1 MFLKLKQ
8 FSFFIMLS
16 FFFIGCIENEKT
28 AYVDNQE
35 LIRGYHKMKK
45 AKKEFEQRNK
55 ELTRELDR
63 DAKEFQR
70 QYEFFQKSYS
80 KLPAKER
87 ESKANE
93 LGELQERLLEER
105 QEKTTALQEE
115 SDEVIAEIIKEV
127 REKVAKYGE
136 EHNYTYIYGS
146 NESAN
151 ILYAKRGKDITI
163 QILDAINP

>member
-1 MFLKLKQ
+1 MVKKIQL
-8 FSFFIMLS
+8 LS
-16 FFFIGCIENEKT
+16 FIFILGFTFTSCVENEKT

-35 LIRGYHKMKK
+35 LVRGYHKMKK
-45 AKKEFEQRNK
+45 AKKEFENRNK

-63 DAKEFQR
+63 DAKDFQK
-70 QYEFFQKSYS
+70 QYEFFQKAFD

-93 LGELQERLLEER
+93 LSELQDRLLNER
-105 QEKTTALQEE
+105 QEKTSALQDE

-127 REKVAKYGE
+127 RNKVAKYGE
-136 EHNYTYIYGS
+136 TNNYTYIFGS

-151 ILYAKRGKDITI
+151 IIYAKRGKDIT
-163 QILDAINP
+163 LEVLEAINP

>member
-1 MFLKLKQ
+1 MIKKIQLFAFIFILM
-8 FSFFIMLS
+8 FSFTS
-16 FFFIGCIENEKT
+16 CIENEKT

-45 AKKEFEQRNK
+45 AKKEFEKRNK

-63 DAKEFQR
+63 DAKDFQK
-70 QYEFFQKSYS
+70 QYEFFQKTYD

-87 ESKANE
+87 ESRTNE
-93 LGELQERLLEER
+93 LAELQDRLLNER

-127 REKVAKYGE
+127 RNKVAKYGE

-151 ILYAKRGKDITI
+151 ILYAKRGKDIT
-163 QILDAINP
+163 LEVLEAINP